1 MESNLQSRMESNLQ
15 SRIPLSVSKR
25 QKHPKTV
32 ARYPLAT
39 ISLSHRNFDSLTYT
53 KQCENLQRKPC
64 SICVPVPT
72 AKKAP
77 AVPYSKQPPLDDY
90 KGRYKN
96 LLTKYDAI
104 NNTCRKLEFELDEC
118 KRRNEILEGKLAAA
132 EAEVKSIQR
141 DLRRM
146 KTTNKN
152 YELTIGVLER
162 KIADCRVQS
171 DENEE
176 ISLTRFGRSVRPP
189 AKYQPTS

>member
-1 MESNLQSRMESNLQ
+1 MMESNSQ
-15 SRIPLSVSKR
+15 SRIPLSVSNR

-39 ISLSHRNFDSLTYT
+39 ISLNQRNFDSLTNT
-53 KQCENLQRKPC
+53 KQCKNLPRKLC
-64 SICVPVPT
+64 SICVLT
-72 AKKAP
+72 ANQPP
-77 AVPYSKQPPLDDY
+77 AVPYPKQPPLDDY

-96 LLTKYDAI
+96 LLTKYDFVD
-104 NNTCRKLEFELDEC
+104 NKCRKLESELDGC
-118 KRRNEILEGKLAAA
+118 KGRNEILQSKLVAA
-132 EAEVKSIQR
+132 EAEVKSVQR

-162 KIADCRVQS
+162 KIADGKVQS

-189 AKYQPTS
+189 AKYQSTS